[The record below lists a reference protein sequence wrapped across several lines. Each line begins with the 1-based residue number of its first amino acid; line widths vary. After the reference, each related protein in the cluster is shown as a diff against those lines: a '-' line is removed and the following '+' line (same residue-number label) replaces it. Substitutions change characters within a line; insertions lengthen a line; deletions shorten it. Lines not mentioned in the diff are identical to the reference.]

1 MSLSLYYYVFP
12 HISTDIDSP
21 INQNVHMCTCN
32 HLEWL
37 LTLSIRSRSFKIQ
50 FWNVLLWQWLHEY
63 CRKKV
68 FLKSYVSKDCT
79 DDKPFTKHIMNYS
92 YKILFTIKSGR
103 LCYQNY
109 LKYIISNYGKGFGM
123 CCYFNSGR
131 KKLILKIE
139 IPLKYCNKNVSS
151 KNFSFRMKT
160 TQYHTSFSEKSYLR
174 YCYRWTYYRTIWLK
188 KGQQKVFGQFLP
200 KVFNKNPKNK

>member
-1 MSLSLYYYVFP
+1 MKCHRFESSWTNYVIISVRLRSKYILTSHRLSLSLYYYVFP
-12 HISTDIDSP
+12 HISTDIDSL

-109 LKYIISNYGKGFGM
+109 LKYINSNLERDLECAVISTVA
-123 CCYFNSGR
+123 GR
-131 KKLILKIE
+131 
-139 IPLKYCNKNVSS
+139 N
-151 KNFSFRMKT
+151 
-160 TQYHTSFSEKSYLR
+160 
-174 YCYRWTYYRTIWLK
+174 
-188 KGQQKVFGQFLP
+188 
-200 KVFNKNPKNK
+200 